1 MMGAVGRARSRKSY
15 KSDKIYRVKSIISA
29 RRRHPMPQA
38 IKALAAFGLLILLA
52 APFAAAQPTGSC
64 CNSPGLSPSGPKA
77 QEPEFKD
84 LPKAGKKCWIGEVN
98 YFIYEF
104 DKTPKMGTA
113 ILKVQ
118 LFDKDGK
125 QVLDLDIA
133 GQSDMP
139 SMKGAHDSGQV
150 AFKLNKKG
158 DYLLPVNVV
167 MPGDWEVRLTFS
179 RAKIVVFRGRLTFNV

>member
-1 MMGAVGRARSRKSY
+1 
-15 KSDKIYRVKSIISA
+15 
-29 RRRHPMPQA
+29 MPQA
-38 IKALAAFGLLILLA
+38 IKTMAAFGLIVLLA
-52 APFAAAQPTGSC
+52 AATAAAQPAGSC

-84 LPKAGKKCWIGEVN
+84 LPKAGKKCWIGEVY
-98 YFIYEF
+98 YFLYEF

-113 ILKVQ
+113 ILKIR

-125 QVLDLDIA
+125 QVTDLEII

-139 SMKGAHDSGQV
+139 SMKGAHDSGEV

-167 MPGDWEVRLTFS
+167 MPGEWEVLLTFS
-179 RAKIVVFRGRLTFNV
+179 RTKVVLFRGRLTFSV

>member
-1 MMGAVGRARSRKSY
+1 MVMKN
-15 KSDKIYRVKSIISA
+15 KL
-29 RRRHPMPQA
+29 
-38 IKALAAFGLLILLA
+38 LAAVSVLILLTA
-52 APFAAAQPTGSC
+52 VSAAAQPASSC
-64 CNSPGLSPSGPKA
+64 CNSPGLTPIGPKA

-84 LPKAGKKCWIGEVN
+84 LPKAGKKCWIGEVY
-98 YFIYEF
+98 YFLYEF
-104 DKTPKMGTA
+104 DKTPKMGMA

-125 QVLDLDIA
+125 QVTGLDII

-139 SMKGAHDSGQV
+139 SMRGAHDSGEV

-167 MPGDWEVRLTFS
+167 MPGDWEVLLTFS
-179 RAKIVVFRGRLTFNV
+179 RTKIVLLRGRVSFSV

>member
-1 MMGAVGRARSRKSY
+1 MVMKN
-15 KSDKIYRVKSIISA
+15 
-29 RRRHPMPQA
+29 
-38 IKALAAFGLLILLA
+38 KALIVLGFLALIMA
-52 APFAAAQPTGSC
+52 VSAAAQPAGSC

-84 LPKAGKKCWIGEVN
+84 LPKAGKKCWIGEVY
-98 YFIYEF
+98 YFLYEF
-104 DKTPKMGTA
+104 DKTPKMGMA

-125 QVLDLDIA
+125 QVTDLEII

-139 SMKGAHDSGQV
+139 SMKGAHDSGEV

-167 MPGDWEVRLTFS
+167 MPGDWEVLLTFS
-179 RAKIVVFRGRLTFNV
+179 RSKIVLFRGRVTFSV